1 LHLASNRKKGVR
13 SGRLATILV
22 LPVVIG
28 DAMSFGPRTL
38 LILIA
43 VIIFAVAAIGF
54 DVRGISLTALGLAFF
69 AASWLVPEGVF
80 ARRP

>member
-1 LHLASNRKKGVR
+1 LYRKEGVR
-13 SGRLATILV
+13 SGRLATIRV
-22 LPVVIG
+22 LPGVGG
-28 DAMSFGPRTL
+28 DSMTFGPRTL

-43 VIIFAVAAIGF
+43 VIIFALAAIGF
-54 DVRGISLTALGLAFF
+54 DVRGVSLTALGLAVF

>member
-1 LHLASNRKKGVR
+1 LNRKEGVR
-13 SGRLATILV
+13 SGRLATIRV
-22 LPVVIG
+22 LPGVVG
-28 DAMSFGPRTL
+28 DDVTFGPRTL

-43 VIIFAVAAIGF
+43 VIIFALAAIGF

-80 ARRP
+80 ARRR